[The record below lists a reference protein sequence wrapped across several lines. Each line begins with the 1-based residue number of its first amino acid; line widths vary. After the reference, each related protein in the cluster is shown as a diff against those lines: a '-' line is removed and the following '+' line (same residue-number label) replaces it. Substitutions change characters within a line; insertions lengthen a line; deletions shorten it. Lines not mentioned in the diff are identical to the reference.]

1 MPHCSSQH
9 KLCTSIM
16 ATICALVLFI
26 ACNDHYKQVALEE
39 YDGKYPDESSENMVI
54 TFSDSGRTSFI
65 IKTPLLNR
73 YCIDTDYFDCP
84 KGITVISY
92 NEFGEQQAILTAD
105 YAVGINN
112 SIYQASNNVVIHD
125 IVKNEII
132 ETEQI
137 IWDQRERKIYSVVLV
152 KQTRADGSI
161 NWGDGFV
168 ADERFTKY
176 TITHPRG
183 EMIAKNF

>member
-1 MPHCSSQH
+1 MF
-9 KLCTSIM
+9 LRRRYG
-16 ATICALVLFI
+16 LFLNII
-26 ACNDHYKQVALEE
+26 APLILLIFSVACGDHYKQVELEE
-39 YDGKYPDESSENMVI
+39 FDGKFPDESSENMVI
-54 TFSDSGRTSFI
+54 TFSDSGQTSFV
-65 IKTPLLNR
+65 IKTPLMNR
-73 YCIDTDYFDCP
+73 YSEDTNYFDCP

-92 NEFGEQQAILTAD
+92 NEAGEQQAILTAD

-112 SIYQASNNVVIHD
+112 SIYQASENVVIHD
-125 IVKNEII
+125 IIQDETI

-137 IWDQRERKIYSVVLV
+137 IWDQRGKKIYSVVLV
-152 KQTRADGSI
+152 KQTRADGSV

-183 EMIAKNF
+183 EMVSESL